1 MPDWHTELETLLSRL
16 QVSLDHTGQWPPTEA
31 LSGDGA
37 RSADPDSSGPWDLSA
52 LAAEELPV
60 DGDEVSAVRSEIE
73 ATVEQVVALVNVG
86 RIETSLRDD
95 VIFVLQAL
103 TRPHPSPLA
112 PAEPIDPLAAS
123 DLHTEWHLAT
133 AAAVLRFCRIVQRLT
148 SALSREAER

>member
-1 MPDWHTELETLLSRL
+1 MPDWQTELESLLSRL
-16 QVSLDHTGQWPPTEA
+16 QVSLDLTGQWPPA
-31 LSGDGA
+31 GVLPPDGA
-37 RSADPDSSGPWDLSA
+37 HSAGPDSSGPWDFSA

-86 RIETSLRDD
+86 RIETTLRDD

-103 TRPHPSPLA
+103 TRPNPSQAATTELHGSDMQS
-112 PAEPIDPLAAS
+112 DP
-123 DLHTEWHLAT
+123 HTEWHLAT

-148 SALSREAER
+148 FALAREAEL